1 MDTYDIMLYV
11 SYALVGIGA
20 VVSILMP
27 LFKSLDDP
35 KSLLKTGLG
44 VVVILALF
52 FVCYSIS
59 GNEVLP
65 KFESDPFNLTPAMSQ
80 MVGGLMI
87 TTYVLTIVALVG
99 IVVTEFNKAI
109 KWQERKAERL
119 LRLTQARWLTSH
131 FCC

>member
-11 SYALVGIGA
+11 SYALVGLGA
-20 VVSILMP
+20 VVSILLP
-27 LFKSLDDP
+27 LIKSLDDP

-44 VVVILALF
+44 VVLIVVLF
-52 FVCYSIS
+52 FICYSIS

-99 IVVTEFNKAI
+99 IVITELNKAI
-109 KWQERKAERL
+109 K
-119 LRLTQARWLTSH
+119 
-131 FCC
+131 

>member
-44 VVVILALF
+44 IVAILVLF
-52 FVCYSIS
+52 FVSYSIS

-109 KWQERKAERL
+109 N
-119 LRLTQARWLTSH
+119 
-131 FCC
+131 

>member
-20 VVSILMP
+20 VVAILMP

-44 VVVILALF
+44 VVLILVLF
-52 FVCYSIS
+52 FICYSIS
-59 GNEVLP
+59 SNEVLP

-87 TTYVLTIVALVG
+87 TTYVLTIVAVVG
-99 IVVTEFNKAI
+99 IVVTEFTKAI
-109 KWQERKAERL
+109 K
-119 LRLTQARWLTSH
+119 
-131 FCC
+131 

>member
-11 SYALVGIGA
+11 SYALVVVGM
-20 VVSILMP
+20 VVSILLP
-27 LFKSLDDP
+27 VIKSLDDP

-44 VVVILALF
+44 VVFILVLF
-52 FVCYSIS
+52 FICYSIS

-99 IVVTEFNKAI
+99 IVVTEVNKAI
-109 KWQERKAERL
+109 K
-119 LRLTQARWLTSH
+119 
-131 FCC
+131 

>member
-44 VVVILALF
+44 VIGILVLF
-52 FVCYSIS
+52 FICYSIS

-99 IVVTEFNKAI
+99 IVVTELNKAI
-109 KWQERKAERL
+109 R
-119 LRLTQARWLTSH
+119 
-131 FCC
+131 

>member
-11 SYALVGIGA
+11 SYALVVIGA
-20 VVSILMP
+20 VIAILLP
-27 LFKSLDDP
+27 LIKSLDDP

-44 VVVILALF
+44 VVGIVILF
-52 FVCYSIS
+52 FICYSIS

-87 TTYVLTIVALVG
+87 TTYVLVIVALVG
-99 IVVTEFNKAI
+99 IVITELNKAI
-109 KWQERKAERL
+109 R
-119 LRLTQARWLTSH
+119 
-131 FCC
+131 